1 MLKDAISKA
10 RKTLKEAQ
18 QTHSI
23 ESAAA
28 VEQVYADIKNLNT
41 FINNEVDQI
50 ESDRNLKDRD
60 RSNER
65 RKIFEQA
72 ARKLELLKEKR
83 TKSALIEQLETK
95 LADESGTEDESV
107 LKFLREREVRDRL
120 YGMPTDQILSHFGKS
135 LFDGSNRLLLDA
147 ILNAPS
153 GFEMLPEDTI
163 QKLKEIRTQ
172 ILKPEIAAEL
182 DTTRR
187 LNHSIEQI
195 FWLVKKELDSM
206 RRKEL
211 PTSFTPKNKI

>member
-1 MLKDAISKA
+1 M
-10 RKTLKEAQ
+10 
-18 QTHSI
+18 
-23 ESAAA
+23 
-28 VEQVYADIKNLNT
+28 
-41 FINNEVDQI
+41 
-50 ESDRNLKDRD
+50 
-60 RSNER
+60 
-65 RKIFEQA
+65 
-72 ARKLELLKEKR
+72 
-83 TKSALIEQLETK
+83 IEQLETK
-95 LADESGTEDESV
+95 LADESGTENESV

-182 DTTRR
+182 ATTRK

-211 PTSFTPKNKI
+211 PTSFTTKNKI